1 MNIFLYSTNINNEL
15 YIFIRRGENMN
26 TDKKEL
32 GVELAYASLD
42 EIPEGKK
49 SQRKFIELLILLC

>member
-1 MNIFLYSTNINNEL
+1 MN
-15 YIFIRRGENMN
+15 YILFIRRGENMN